1 MMTEIT
7 TDEVIQKI
15 TTYSEIFYRA
25 GLEKLLKDY
34 PMMLTPFEMFLL
46 VRKLNDSFMRTPAKV
61 NSMVFC
67 GVSLRVVE

>member
-1 MMTEIT
+1 MTEIT
-7 TDEVIQKI
+7 ADEVIQKI
-15 TTYSEIFYRA
+15 VTYSEVFYRA

-46 VRKLNDSFMRTPAKV
+46 VRKLNDSFMRTAAEV
-61 NSMVFC
+61 DRMVFY

>member
-1 MMTEIT
+1 MSDIT
-7 TDEVIQKI
+7 ANEVIQKI
-15 TTYSEIFYRA
+15 ITYSEVFHRA
-25 GLEKLLKDY
+25 NMHHLLKDY

>member
-1 MMTEIT
+1 MSDIT
-7 TDEVIQKI
+7 ADEVIQKI
-15 TTYSEIFYRA
+15 ITYSEIFYRA

-46 VRKLNDSFMRTPAKV
+46 VRKLNDSFMHTPTEV
-61 NSMVFC
+61 NIMVFY